1 MDTNRE
7 VINMINAIRS
17 LGLEAFVRDF
27 NDERGFMWASDQRV
41 YDIGNAVLNDGHS
54 GCSLACTLRECQY
67 LFNHPSELLLI
78 YNDNNNNNNNE
89 PDIISENVDDELG
102 PEPET
107 GPEIGPETEYEYIDG
122 THVKNSSG
130 KDYIF
135 YEGMDNYNRE
145 AMDIAVSKGMD
156 AAVAFMTK
164 DVANGNMSYAEM
176 RSRYG

>member
-54 GCSLACTLRECQY
+54 GCSFACTLRECQH
-67 LFNHPSELLLI
+67 LFNNPAELLLI
-78 YNDNNNNNNNE
+78 DNNNNNE
-89 PDIISENVDDELG
+89 PDIISENVDDE
-102 PEPET
+102 T
-107 GPEIGPETEYEYIDG
+107 GPEIGPETEHEYVDG
-122 THVKNSSG
+122 TDVKKGSG

-156 AAVAFMTK
+156 AAIEFMTK

-176 RSRYG
+176 RYRYG